1 MLGSSLQ
8 KIYLK
13 HACARNRHK
22 SEYDDDDDDDDDGIV
37 TLDSN
42 IKFHVRI
49 IYYIL
54 NIIISLL
61 RYCCE
66 LVW

>member
-1 MLGSSLQ
+1 MIGNSLQ
-8 KIYLK
+8 KIYQK
-13 HACARNRHK
+13 HACARNRHQ
-22 SEYDDDDDDDDDGIV
+22 SEYDDDDDDSV
-37 TLDSN
+37 VMLDSN

-49 IYYIL
+49 FYYIL

-61 RYCCE
+61 HSCCE